1 MAESI
6 NVVCHVKMIGKNGL
20 NKAYPY
26 RNQAQI
32 QYINLAC
39 INEKGKRM

>member
-6 NVVCHVKMIGKNGL
+6 NIVCHVKMKGKNGL

-26 RNQAQI
+26 RNQAQV
-32 QYINLAC
+32 QYINLA
-39 INEKGKRM
+39 